1 LSASYEEFLG
11 LLVQILRTP
20 ATRPEDVHRTW
31 RKLDPLL
38 RRLEQLISSK
48 EISKELVPMLQGLE
62 KSAVKFLRSMTASMG
77 ALGEE
82 WKNLALLDL
91 EDLKEKVSA
100 LHEFLIE
107 NERELR
113 HALDRAG
120 FLLDSRL
127 DPRKI
132 FDELREAGAIGEHTW
147 CMLSSLKR
155 KELGFPEVQEKAKQ
169 LAQLLFE
176 LREVER
182 GVAKEG

>member
-20 ATRPEDVHRTW
+20 AAHPEDALRTW

-48 EISKELVPMLQGLE
+48 EISKKLVPLLQGLE
-62 KSAVKFLRSMTASMG
+62 KSALKFLRSMTASTG

-91 EDLKEKVSA
+91 DDLKEKVSA
-100 LHEFLIE
+100 LHEFLTE

-113 HALDRAG
+113 HALDRVG
-120 FLLDSRL
+120 FILDSCL

-147 CMLSSLKR
+147 YMLSSLKR
-155 KELGFPEVQEKAKQ
+155 KELSSPEVQERAKQ

-176 LREVER
+176 LREAEW
-182 GVAKEG
+182 GVTKEG